1 MQRNKVFSIITIA
14 CFCSIVLIPIGLA
27 LMWFQTA
34 WKKKRKIIITG
45 AGSLLYIAIV
55 AFILLLEPSYNTGGV
70 SLPFKYSGG
79 ETAFDAPANPGR
91 PSKKEK
97 KISPASDKKQK
108 SEKSSDTPDEER
120 IPRSVKK
127 QSGRALG
134 RGFYVF
140 LFFIIILVL
149 ILWRNF
155 RSAGKKADYE
165 NPYVDTNLYKLPLT
179 EDSKIPLVHFL
190 RLKLHQGEKILYAT
204 ETTQKDNEG
213 DFVVTDQRA
222 VIFSKTG
229 TSELPLSSL
238 SAVLSVSNSVMQL
251 TATADEGEQKFYIFL
266 PESQMK
272 YALAIVRWA
281 FARTGSSS
289 QISQN

>member
-1 MQRNKVFSIITIA
+1 MQRDKVFSIITIA
-14 CFCSIVLIPIGLA
+14 CFCSIILIPIGLA
-27 LMWFQTA
+27 LMWFMTS

-45 AGSLLYIAIV
+45 AGSLLYIAVV
-55 AFILLLEPSYNTGGV
+55 AFVLLLEPSYNTGGV

-79 ETAFDAPANPGR
+79 ETAYDAPANPGR

-97 KISPASDKKQK
+97 KISPASDKKNKSDSKK
-108 SEKSSDTPDEER
+108 SEQDEER
-120 IPRSVKK
+120 VPRSVKK
-127 QSGRALG
+127 QGGRALG
-134 RGFYVF
+134 RSFYVF
-140 LFFIIILVL
+140 LFFLIILVL

-155 RSAGKKADYE
+155 RAAGKKSDYE

-179 EDSKIPLVHFL
+179 EDAKIPLVHFL
-190 RLKLHQGEKILYAT
+190 RLKTNPGEKILYAS

-213 DFVVTDQRA
+213 DFVVTSQRA

-229 TSELPLSSL
+229 TTEIPLSSL

-251 TATADEGEQKFYIFL
+251 TVTGEEGEQKHYIFL

-281 FARTGSSS
+281 FSKITA
-289 QISQN
+289 

>member
-1 MQRNKVFSIITIA
+1 MQRDKVFSIITIA
-14 CFCSIVLIPIGLA
+14 CFCSIILIPIGLA

-70 SLPFKYSGG
+70 SLPFKYKGG
-79 ETAFDAPANPGR
+79 ETAYDAPANPGR

-97 KISPASDKKQK
+97 KISPASDKKSK
-108 SEKSSDTPDEER
+108 SDSKKSDADEER
-120 IPRSVKK
+120 LPRSVKK

-134 RGFYVF
+134 RSFYVF
-140 LFFIIILVL
+140 LFFLIILIL

-155 RSAGKKADYE
+155 RSAGKKSDYE
-165 NPYVDTNLYKLPLT
+165 NPYVDTNLYKLPLA
-179 EDSKIPLVHFL
+179 EDSKMPLVHFL
-190 RLKLHQGEKILYAT
+190 RLKTNPGEKILYAT

-222 VIFSKTG
+222 VIFSKTD
-229 TSELPLSSL
+229 SIDLPLTSL
-238 SAVLSVSNSVMQL
+238 TAVLSVSNSVMQL
-251 TATADEGEQKFYIFL
+251 TAAGDEEEQKHYIFL

-281 FARTGSSS
+281 FGKVTV
-289 QISQN
+289 

>member
-1 MQRNKVFSIITIA
+1 MQRDKVFSIITIA

-27 LMWFQTA
+27 LMWFQTS

-79 ETAFDAPANPGR
+79 ETAYDAPANPGR
-91 PSKKEK
+91 PSKKDK
-97 KISPASDKKQK
+97 KVSPASDKKQK
-108 SEKSSDTPDEER
+108 SDSNKSEPDKER

-140 LFFIIILVL
+140 LFFLIILVL

-155 RSAGKKADYE
+155 RGAGKKEDYE
-165 NPYVDTNLYKLPLT
+165 NPYVDTNLYKLPLAGDAKT
-179 EDSKIPLVHFL
+179 PLVHFQ
-190 RLKLHQGEKILYAT
+190 RLKLNQNEKILYAT
-204 ETTQKDNEG
+204 ETVQKDNEG
-213 DFVVTDQRA
+213 DFVVTDKRV
-222 VIFSKTG
+222 VIFSKNG
-229 TSELPLSSL
+229 NSEVALKSL

-251 TATADEGEQKFYIFL
+251 TASSPEEQKYYVFL

-272 YALAIVRWA
+272 YALAIVKWA
-281 FARTGSSS
+281 YAK
-289 QISQN
+289 I

>member
-14 CFCSIVLIPIGLA
+14 CFCSIILIPIGLA
-27 LMWFQTA
+27 LMWFMTA
-34 WKKKRKIIITG
+34 WNKKRKIIITG
-45 AGSLLYIAIV
+45 AGSLLYIAVV

-79 ETAFDAPANPGR
+79 ETAYDAPANPGR

-97 KISPASDKKQK
+97 KISPASDKKSK
-108 SEKSSDTPDEER
+108 SESKKNEQNEDR

-127 QSGRALG
+127 QSGRTLG

-140 LFFIIILVL
+140 LFFLIILVL

-155 RSAGKKADYE
+155 RSAGKKSDYE

-179 EDSKIPLVHFL
+179 EESKIPLVHFL
-190 RLKLHQGEKILYAT
+190 RLKTNPGEKLLYAT

-213 DFVVTDQRA
+213 DFVVTSQRV

-229 TSELPLSSL
+229 TVEIPLSNL

-251 TATADEGEQKFYIFL
+251 SSNGENGEQKNYIFM

-281 FARTGSSS
+281 FNHL
-289 QISQN
+289 QI

>member
-1 MQRNKVFSIITIA
+1 MPRNKVFSIVTII

-27 LMWFQTA
+27 LMWFMTN

-45 AGSLLYIAIV
+45 AASLLYIAIV

-79 ETAFDAPANPGR
+79 ETAFEAPATPGKKSSKDKKTS
-91 PSKKEK
+91 PESDKKEK
-97 KISPASDKKQK
+97 
-108 SEKSSDTPDEER
+108 SEKNDSEEQEER
-120 IPRSVKK
+120 LPRSVKK

-140 LFFIIILVL
+140 LFFLFVMIL

-155 RSAGKKADYE
+155 RSVGKKTDYE
-165 NPYVDTNLYKLPLT
+165 NPYVDTNLYKLPLGD
-179 EDSKIPLVHFL
+179 DSKIPLVHFL
-190 RLKLHQGEKILYAT
+190 RLKTKPGEKILYAT

-213 DFVVTDQRA
+213 DFVVTDQRV
-222 VIFSKTG
+222 VIFSK
-229 TSELPLSSL
+229 SENIDVPLSSL

-251 TATADEGEQKFYIFL
+251 TADGEEGEQKFYIFL
-266 PESQMK
+266 PENQMK
-272 YALAIVRWA
+272 YALAIIRWIA
-281 FARTGSSS
+281 TSPRSS
-289 QISQN
+289 Q

>member
-1 MQRNKVFSIITIA
+1 MQRDKVLSIITIA
-14 CFCSIVLIPIGLA
+14 CFCSIILIPIGIA
-27 LMWFQTA
+27 LMWFMTSWQ
-34 WKKKRKIIITG
+34 KKRKIIISSASG
-45 AGSLLYIAIV
+45 LLYIALV
-55 AFILLLEPSYNTGGV
+55 ALILLIEPSYNTGGV

-79 ETAFDAPANPGR
+79 ETAYDAPANPDR

-97 KISPASDKKQK
+97 KVSPASDKKQK
-108 SEKSSDTPDEER
+108 SEKSSDNPDEER
-120 IPRSVKK
+120 VPRSVKR
-127 QSGRALG
+127 QSGRTLG
-134 RGFYVF
+134 RAFYVF
-140 LFFIIILVL
+140 LFFLVILIL

-155 RSAGKKADYE
+155 RSAGKKTDYE

-179 EDSKIPLVHFL
+179 PDSKTPLVHFQ
-190 RLKLHQGEKILYAT
+190 RLKLNQNEKILYAT
-204 ETTQKDNEG
+204 ETVQKDNEG

-229 TSELPLSSL
+229 ASELPLSSL

-251 TATADEGEQKFYIFL
+251 TAAGEEGEQKYYVFL

-281 FARTGSSS
+281 FGKVTA
-289 QISQN
+289 